1 MCLKCSK
8 QKPAYASRLV
18 QLAVLGGG
26 NPDTKTFKQCQTN
39 QEDHLSKVFG
49 LEVPVNK
56 CNIFSGISQ
65 LFFTIPPNRLD
76 KLCKHPRGQLLMPE

>member
-8 QKPAYASRLV
+8 QKPAIASRLV

-56 CNIFSGISQ
+56 CNIFSGVSQ
-65 LFFTIPPNRLD
+65 LFFTIRLF
-76 KLCKHPRGQLLMPE
+76 LQLAALINYVSTPEGCC

>member
-56 CNIFSGISQ
+56 CNIFSGVSQ
-65 LFFTIPPNRLD
+65 LFFTIRLF
-76 KLCKHPRGQLLMPE
+76 LQLAALINYVSTPEGCC